1 MAFVDD
7 ETLAEYRAAW
17 EAWQKQLEHL
27 HRVFLEG
34 ERIRPDQLKGLLGR
48 EARAKERWE
57 AARRRLLGL
66 DDSLPEVQGGGSSG
80 KNPLL

>member
-1 MAFVDD
+1 MPFAD
-7 ETLAEYRAAW
+7 EETIAAYREAW
-17 EAWQKQLEHL
+17 DAWQKQLRHL

-34 ERIRPDQLKGLLGR
+34 DPIRPEQLKGLLGR

-66 DDSLPEVQGGGSSG
+66 EPELPGPGAADPGRSSVG
-80 KNPLL
+80 